1 MKTLRVTLSD
11 IVGGTGGSGSTAV
24 VRARYVTANG
34 QGRDVHL
41 TDGTIVVPVRRSV
54 TPGTGPEVFDFT
66 VIPSDDP
73 DVREADQGFLTEVSW
88 TVTAPEGGK
97 SHGVRRVLV
106 PSTADDPVQLG
117 SLYEPTAIPA
127 VTAQRVISGGTPAE
141 PIYIIKIRGGT
152 SAEWTAE
159 NPVLALGE
167 RGQDVDT
174 GEERIG
180 NGVDPWSLL
189 PSSADF
195 ATQAS
200 GSALAAAGSAS
211 AASGSAVAA
220 AGSASAASVS
230 AGDALGFR
238 NEAAQLLADAEAFD
252 LTEGTATTGAA
263 GSAMAFTVTGTAP
276 NKVLNLTIPRGDTG
290 NTGPANTLAKG
301 TATTGAA
308 GTSMD
313 FTITGTAP
321 NQTLN
326 LTIPKGDPGG
336 WVASASQAAPDLNT
350 MTTPGLYWITGA
362 HTNSATSGDSHVE
375 VVAQSATVVTQ
386 MQTVGSSGRIFRRT
400 RNAGTWTGWLELVTK
415 GSVGSGDLT
424 GTGSPEGVLTAPVGT
439 YYTDTTLASGALH
452 WAKMSGAGNT
462 GWAPTESVVTHPNG
476 TDVLVRR
483 WDIGQARWQRIYY
496 DSGLRQIPYTSG
508 TANWTSGDLYLRRQ
522 NDVVTLWMRGVKM
535 NAIGSKIY
543 DLPAPFT
550 PGNYGEPVGSI
561 FRESQATGN
570 PYWFTVS
577 SAAVCN
583 YGAALVGTF
592 AATYSFSGVWTYQTN
607 LGAGV
612 PATLPGTLVVAA
624 PSA

>member
-1 MKTLRVTLSD
+1 MKTLRVTLAD
-11 IVGGTGGSGSTAV
+11 IIGPTGVTGESTATV
-24 VRARYVTANG
+24 HARYVDTSG
-34 QGRDVHL
+34 RGRDVHL

-54 TPGTGPEVFDFT
+54 TPGTGPEEFDFV
-66 VIPSDDP
+66 VIPSDDG

-336 WVASASQAAPDLNT
+336 FINSTILSTPDFNT
-350 MTTPGLYWITGA
+350 QTTAGLYFVSAGA
-362 HTNSATSGDSHVE
+362 HTNGPVPATEIYLEVQRASGTSIS
-375 VVAQSATVVTQ
+375 QIATIASTGRRFVRNLYG
-386 MQTVGSSGRIFRRT
+386 GS
-400 RNAGTWTGWLELVTK
+400 WLAWQEIPFK
-415 GSVGSGDLT
+415 GSIGSGDLT
-424 GTGSPEGVLTAPVGT
+424 GTGSPEGVVTAAVGT
-439 YYTDTTLASGALH
+439 YYTDTAITNGAVE
-452 WAKMSGAGNT
+452 WTKMSGSGNT
-462 GWAPTESVVTHPNG
+462 GWKVTVGDTGWRNVT
-476 TDVLVRR
+476 TDWALVWGDGSTIAASQYVFVRR
-483 WDIGQARWQRIYY
+483 INEKVRWRFHGISKSTASTVTCGAVTPAGWR
-496 DSGLRQIPYTSG
+496 DSYGTTSAVLFG
-508 TANWTSGDLYLRRQ
+508 SALQSGRLY
-522 NDVVTLWMRGVKM
+522 
-535 NAIGSKIY
+535 AIGS
-543 DLPAPFT
+543 
-550 PGNYGEPVGSI
+550 PV
-561 FRESQATGN
+561 F
-570 PYWFTVS
+570 
-577 SAAVCN
+577 
-583 YGAALVGTF
+583 AALWQGPISVGLSGDVEYL
-592 AATYSFSGVWTYQTN
+592 ATDAWPT
-607 LGAGV
+607 
-612 PATLPGTLVVAA
+612 TLPGTAA
-624 PSA
+624 

>member
-1 MKTLRVTLSD
+1 MKTLRVTLAD
-11 IVGGTGGSGSTAV
+11 IIGPTGVTGESTATV
-24 VRARYVTANG
+24 HARYVDTSG
-34 QGRDVHL
+34 RGRDVHL

-54 TPGTGPEVFDFT
+54 TPGTGPEEFDFV
-66 VIPSDDP
+66 VIPSDDG

-211 AASGSAVAA
+211 AARAA
-220 AGSASAASVS
+220 AGDAAWDASAASVS

-326 LTIPKGDPGG
+326 LTIPRGD
-336 WVASASQAAPDLNT
+336 
-350 MTTPGLYWITGA
+350 TG
-362 HTNSATSGDSHVE
+362 NPSDY
-375 VVAQSATVVTQ
+375 
-386 MQTVGSSGRIFRRT
+386 
-400 RNAGTWTGWLELVTK
+400 ELR
-415 GSVGSGDLT
+415 
-424 GTGSPEGVLTAPVGT
+424 GTGSPEGVVTAPVGV
-439 YYTDTTLASGALH
+439 YYTDTAITNGAMR
-452 WAKMSGAGNT
+452 WAKKTGTGNT
-462 GWAPTESVVTHPNG
+462 GWTVVDGDTGRRNITATFPGWGGNLYLQRVNEKVYVTGTISKADSNLPGSVPNVFPSGFTPRLESRWIGYGFNSAIGDIVVQIIITAGGLLAVNR
-476 TDVLVRR
+476 V
-483 WDIGQARWQRIYY
+483 
-496 DSGLRQIPYTSG
+496 SGAS
-508 TANWTSGDLYLRRQ
+508 WTSPQMTSVYFP
-522 NDVVTLWMRGVKM
+522 TL
-535 NAIGSKIY
+535 I
-543 DLPAPFT
+543 FT
-550 PGNYGEPVGSI
+550 TI
-561 FRESQATGN
+561 DA
-570 PYWFTVS
+570 W
-577 SAAVCN
+577 
-583 YGAALVGTF
+583 
-592 AATYSFSGVWTYQTN
+592 
-607 LGAGV
+607 
-612 PATLPGTLVVAA
+612 PATLPGFA
-624 PSA
+624 S

>member
-1 MKTLRVTLSD
+1 MPSTKTLRVTLAD
-11 IVGGTGGSGSTAV
+11 IIGGTGGSGSTAV
-24 VRARYVTANG
+24 VRARYVTAYG

-41 TDGTIVVPVRRSV
+41 NDGTIVVPVQRVAS
-54 TPGTGPEVFDFT
+54 PDGDPEVFNFT

-97 SHGVRRVLV
+97 SHGVRHVLV

-276 NKVLNLTIPRGDTG
+276 NKVLNLTIPKGDTG

-424 GTGSPEGVLTAPVGT
+424 GTGSPEGVVTAAAGT
-439 YYTDTTLASGALH
+439 YYTDTAGTNGA
-452 WAKMSGAGNT
+452 WRWQKRTGAGNT
-462 GWAPTESVVTHPNG
+462 GWTVVVGDTGWRNISSLLTNGASAP
-476 TDVLVRR
+476 VLRIRR
-483 WDIGQARWQRIYY
+483 TAAIVE
-496 DSGLRQIPYTSG
+496 LRATLLSLPATGVFLTLPAGFRMASG
-508 TANWTSGDLYLRRQ
+508 TRGNAILRSINVIADVWCADGYVLDSKQTVVNNGSINWTWTP
-522 NDVVTLWMRGVKM
+522 NDPWPT
-535 NAIGSKIY
+535 
-543 DLPAPFT
+543 
-550 PGNYGEPVGSI
+550 
-561 FRESQATGN
+561 
-570 PYWFTVS
+570 
-577 SAAVCN
+577 
-583 YGAALVGTF
+583 
-592 AATYSFSGVWTYQTN
+592 
-607 LGAGV
+607 
-612 PATLPGTLVVAA
+612 TLPGTPA
-624 PSA
+624 

>member
-1 MKTLRVTLSD
+1 MKTLRVTLAD
-11 IVGGTGGSGSTAV
+11 IIGPTGVTGESTATV
-24 VRARYVTANG
+24 HARYVDTSG
-34 QGRDVHL
+34 RGRDVHL

-54 TPGTGPEVFDFT
+54 TPGTGPEEFDFV
-66 VIPSDDP
+66 VIPSDDG

-424 GTGSPEGVLTAPVGT
+424 GTGSPEGVVTAPGT
-439 YYTDTTLASGALH
+439 YYTDTAITNGAMR
-452 WAKMSGAGNT
+452 WAKKTGTGNT
-462 GWAPTESVVTHPNG
+462 GWVCVEGDT
-476 TDVLVRR
+476 
-483 WDIGQARWQRIYY
+483 
-496 DSGLRQIPYTSG
+496 GLRYVSSLLLNG
-508 TANWTSGDLYLRRQ
+508 WAGSAYLRRVGSAVELRFDSLSAAAATAGTAMTLPSGFTLTGGLTHRGLLYT
-522 NDVVTLWMRGVKM
+522 NAVTLRRVSTYTDVIIVGYV
-535 NAIGSKIY
+535 AGDTLHGTIGI
-543 DLPAPFT
+543 
-550 PGNYGEPVGSI
+550 
-561 FRESQATGN
+561 
-570 PYWFTVS
+570 
-577 SAAVCN
+577 
-583 YGAALVGTF
+583 ALTSD
-592 AATYSFSGVWTYQTN
+592 AWPT
-607 LGAGV
+607 
-612 PATLPGTLVVAA
+612 TLPGVAA
-624 PSA
+624 

>member
-1 MKTLRVTLSD
+1 MKTLRVTLAD
-11 IVGGTGGSGSTAV
+11 IIGPTGVTGESTATV
-24 VRARYVTANG
+24 HARYVDTSG
-34 QGRDVHL
+34 RGRDVHL

-54 TPGTGPEVFDFT
+54 TPGTGPEEFDFV
-66 VIPSDDP
+66 VIPSDDG

-424 GTGSPEGVLTAPVGT
+424 GTGSPEGVVTADPGT
-439 YYTDTTLASGALH
+439 YYTDSAGTNGAWRWL
-452 WAKMSGAGNT
+452 KKTGTGNT
-462 GWAPTESVVTHPNG
+462 GWEVTVGDTGWRNVAATILNSWTVSTLRVRRVNQSVTWSVVGLTGLAAWANVASIPTG
-476 TDVLVRR
+476 F
-483 WDIGQARWQRIYY
+483 AP
-496 DSGLRQIPYTSG
+496 DSIVVFGLGRE
-508 TANWTSGDLYLRRQ
+508 TA
-522 NDVVTLWMRGVKM
+522 
-535 NAIGSKIY
+535 I
-543 DLPAPFT
+543 
-550 PGNYGEPVGSI
+550 
-561 FRESQATGN
+561 TGN
-570 PYWFTVS
+570 TLRVGVSTATFGVATQTKMIETAWS
-577 SAAVCN
+577 SASYTASVD
-583 YGAALVGTF
+583 L
-592 AATYSFSGVWTYQTN
+592 TYVTSVAWP
-607 LGAGV
+607 V
-612 PATLPGTLVVAA
+612 TLPGV
-624 PSA
+624 